1 MPGEITEDA
10 GNDNHSLMNAHKWM
24 KTIPGFHSTSVFRT
38 PKFDPVKFVLNGP
51 YIIYMDVVYV
61 GFAGAK
67 NRPYPFSNK
76 CVAKEW
82 RKA

>member
-1 MPGEITEDA
+1 MPGAITEDA

-24 KTIPGFHSTSVFRT
+24 KTFPGFHSTSVLCT

-67 NRPYPFSNK
+67 NQPYPFSS
-76 CVAKEW
+76 
-82 RKA
+82 R